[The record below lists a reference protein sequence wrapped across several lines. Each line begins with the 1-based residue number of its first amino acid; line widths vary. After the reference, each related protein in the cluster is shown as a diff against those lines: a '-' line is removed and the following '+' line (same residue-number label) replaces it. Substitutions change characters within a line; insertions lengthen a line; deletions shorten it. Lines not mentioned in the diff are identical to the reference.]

1 MRCVLQIIQMRHGK
15 IQEGMIYADSMLRN
29 LPLSIDLPT
38 RLATQKNTLYLSQI
52 SKGVCISFSSDTTD
66 KITYYRDNEETPT

>member
-1 MRCVLQIIQMRHGK
+1 MQRVRQMAYE
-15 IQEGMIYADSMLRN
+15 Q
-29 LPLSIDLPT
+29 T
-38 RLATQKNTLYLSQI
+38 LATQKNTLYLSQI